1 MRAVMNLVK
10 RNILIFI
17 RDRGT
22 VISSVLSML
31 IVLGLMILFLGD
43 MNSKDIVYALEKF
56 GGKRDAAADNAN
68 AKYLISMWTL
78 AGILLSNTITVTMTA
93 MGSIIEDEVSM
104 RLASFYITPVKRLG
118 IAFGYVF
125 SAWCIAV
132 SLCMFTLA
140 ASQVYFAATG
150 QTVLVWTAW
159 LQLLGM
165 TALNAFAYAAIAYLL
180 ALFVHS
186 VGAWNGLL
194 TVAGTLVGFVGA
206 IYLPMSVL
214 PETVAD
220 ILKHLPV
227 LHGAAM
233 MRVVC
238 TKEAVEKTFAGLPAE
253 AAEIFREKM
262 GITVAMGER
271 TVPFTAQAGYLLAL
285 GILAIVAAAV
295 ISRRKSLHDR

>member
-1 MRAVMNLVK
+1 MRAVLNLVK

-43 MNSKDIVYALEKF
+43 MNSEDIVYALEQL
-56 GGKRDAAADNAN
+56 GGNRNTAVDKAN

-104 RLASFYITPVKRLG
+104 RLASFYVTPLKKLG

-132 SLCMFTLA
+132 SMCMITLA
-140 ASQVYFAATG
+140 VSQGYMAAVG
-150 QTVLVWTAW
+150 QDLLAWTAW
-159 LQLLGM
+159 LQLFGM
-165 TALNAFAYAAIAYLL
+165 IALNAFVYASIAYLL
-180 ALFVHS
+180 TLFVHS

-194 TVAGTLVGFVGA
+194 TIIGTLVGFVGA

-214 PETVAD
+214 PDKVAD
-220 ILKHLPV
+220 ILRHLPV

-238 TKEAVEKTFAGLPAE
+238 TKAAVEKTFAGIPTE

-262 GITVAMGER
+262 GITVVMGDGP
-271 TVPFTAQAGYLLAL
+271 VSFAVQAGYLLTL
-285 GILAIVAAAV
+285 GIVMIAAAAV
-295 ISRRKSLHDR
+295 ISRKKPLFDR